1 MWIIEL
7 NVAGYQFTREMP
19 DLKRRSFRLRP
30 RRNTHWPVLR
40 HSHAA

>member
-7 NVAGYQFTREMP
+7 NVAGYHLTREMP
-19 DLKRRSFRLRP
+19 DLVKRRPFRFNP
-30 RRNTHWPVLR
+30 RNIHWPVPR

>member
-7 NVAGYQFTREMP
+7 NVAGYQFTREMRE
-19 DLKRRSFRLRP
+19 LKRRPVWFRT
-30 RRNTHWPVLR
+30 RNMHWPVPR

>member
-19 DLKRRSFRLRP
+19 DSRRRRFRLTP
-30 RRNTHWPVLR
+30 RNRHWPAPR